1 MRFYSSV
8 TFVVMEI
15 ALFPLTLAKKMSYL
29 VSIRSLT
36 SVFKLL
42 NFKNSNENAAL
53 LRVALYTHDFS
64 LFGFSLLSRT
74 ISGI

>member
-8 TFVVMEI
+8 TLVVMEI
-15 ALFPLTLAKKMSYL
+15 ALFPLTLIQMFFC
-29 VSIRSLT
+29 SLT
-36 SVFKLL
+36 EISFQVTEL
-42 NFKNSNENAAL
+42 NSEEDLVL